1 MINIAFILDES
12 YFMPT
17 CVAMTSII
25 CNKNF
30 DTVYNFYIVAKEVSE
45 NSIQILKKF
54 EEINIKI
61 NIINVENCKKYKDLE
76 KKIFQ
81 LRLQHY

>member
-30 DTVYNFYIVAKEVSE
+30 DTVYNFYIIAKEVSE

-54 EEINIKI
+54 E
-61 NIINVENCKKYKDLE
+61 
-76 KKIFQ
+76 
-81 LRLQHY
+81 